1 MGTEEEAREIVRL
14 FPDYAD
20 TVVWLDGPVDYRL
33 SGLSRRLIEELREWE
48 RSYYQSLTPGFDWRS
63 PELAHQFTVDGNH
76 LASRVAEELGDG
88 YEVEFRSY
96 EPGAATRRFRGTGA
110 VRNPQAVAAFD
121 ELVTALRLNQDR
133 IASSEARPDGDDESW
148 FATARLS
155 GNTFNPRR

>member
-96 EPGAATRRFRGTGA
+96 EPGASTRRFRGAGA
-110 VRNPQAVAAFD
+110 VRNPQAVAAFN
-121 ELVTALRLNQDR
+121 ELVTALRVDR
-133 IASSEARPDGDDESW
+133 DRMTSSAAPPDGDDDSW
-148 FATARLS
+148 FATAPLS
-155 GNTFNPRR
+155 GNTFNSHR